1 MAFFVNRQMGKGMN
15 SGSEDSASGQAGLLG
30 IGRDMLGTG
39 RDMLGIGRDM
49 LGIYRDMLGIYR
61 NKFRCRT
68 CRIIP
73 IEAGSTYIYGDNG
86 IGGNLKTA
94 IRSLQSSS
102 PTRSRRYH
110 PHWANP

>member
-15 SGSEDSASGQAGLLG
+15 SGSEDSAGGQAGMLG
-30 IGRDMLGTG
+30 ID

-68 CRIIP
+68 CR
-73 IEAGSTYIYGDNG
+73 N
-86 IGGNLKTA
+86 NN
-94 IRSLQSSS
+94 
-102 PTRSRRYH
+102 
-110 PHWANP
+110 PHRGRQYLHLWG